1 MCFILWCCEPEGEIR
16 ISLCDLLKHQ
26 GMYTNA
32 QSNRTSIDFNLE
44 SILLTEEASLIY
56 KLVTLNKNVNLVATL
71 IVTQ

>member
-1 MCFILWCCEPEGEIR
+1 
-16 ISLCDLLKHQ
+16 
-26 GMYTNA
+26 MYTNA

-56 KLVTLNKNVNLVATL
+56 KLATLNKNVNLVATL